1 MHPHFGVVN
10 NEIKWNIRTTKKQTF
25 STLLKR
31 KRIWA
36 PCIHVGLS
44 HWLPRISMLWVLYLF
59 SILIFYHFFYQFDDF
74 VSHFWHRLMVRAELW
89 GHIVTSLAKTILCL
103 VTLFSTLN
111 IPLSPVDVLT
121 CLLAKWCTMCDCL
134 HIISSSFILSCQ
146 RNLTSKIFFNFVTRL
161 DFCGCI
167 ISFHV

>member
-1 MHPHFGVVN
+1 VEHKN
-10 NEIKWNIRTTKKQTF
+10 NKKTN
-25 STLLKR
+25 LLHSPQK
-31 KRIWA
+31 KKDLS
-36 PCIHVGLS
+36 PLHTVGLS

-121 CLLAKWCTMCDCL
+121 CSLAKWCTMCDCL